1 MNDNSE
7 PEVKTVNP
15 ISTLRPNATT
25 SEQYRKEGHWRAG
38 TILDDLA
45 RWRAETPDAP
55 ALLVSEA
62 GRGTLELSYARYA
75 EYVDRFAGALHALGV
90 RSGQVVAMQLPNVW
104 QVGPLVLA
112 CARLG
117 AVAAPIMC
125 AFRPRELERM
135 LRRLD
140 AVVCVTVDRWDNFDH
155 AAALAEMAPRLP
167 ALRHRVVLGERTPGE
182 RTTGGELDFR
192 EYFEQT
198 EHDTLPDPS
207 IVDPDRVSLV
217 LFTSGTSGEPKA
229 VLHTLNTSY
238 AWYAPLAAAD
248 GIGPDSRVYSP
259 NAATHIVGLTMGI
272 FMPLHRGAC
281 AVVTDRWEPETVIP
295 FLAWAQ
301 VNWMVIVPVFLSV
314 LIDAMERTSQRLP
327 AVRIIRAGGTIV
339 PQPLF
344 RRVTETFGIQLN
356 VGWGMTEGA
365 SVFTRNGE
373 HPELA
378 GHTVGRGAPGHEIDL
393 RADHPISDE
402 RPGRLHVRSPSLCL
416 ATWGRDDGR
425 LTVLT
430 EHDDGWYDTG
440 DLAAPDGHGG
450 IRLHGRAED
459 RIGVIMIPV
468 SDVESV
474 LLDHPDVR
482 DVALV
487 GYPDGHGGELA
498 CAVVVPGE
506 GTPTLD
512 GLRDWLDGLGM
523 SEWCQPSRLELLP
536 QLPRN
541 EIGKVRK
548 NLLRERLRPLLAD

>member
-1 MNDNSE
+1 M
-7 PEVKTVNP
+7 NP
-15 ISTLRPNATT
+15 ITTLRPSATT
-25 SEQYRKEGHWRAG
+25 VEQYYKEGVWRADS
-38 TILDDLA
+38 ILDDLA

-55 ALLVSEA
+55 ALLASEA
-62 GRGTLELSYARYA
+62 GRGLLQLSYAQYA

-90 RSGQVVAMQLPNVW
+90 RSGQVVAMQLPNRW

-140 AVVCVTVDRWDNFDH
+140 AVVCVTIDRWDNFGH

-167 ALRHRVVLGERTPGE
+167 ALRHRVVLGERPTDGH
-182 RTTGGELDFR
+182 GHDGDDGDDGELDFR
-192 EYFEQT
+192 EYFEHT
-198 EHDTLPDPS
+198 EHGTLPDLS
-207 IVDPDRVSLV
+207 VVDPDRVSLV

-238 AWYAPLAAAD
+238 AWYALAAAD

-259 NAATHIVGLTMGI
+259 NAATHIVGLTMGLL
-272 FMPLHRGAC
+272 MPLHRGAC
-281 AVVTDRWEPETVIP
+281 AVMTDLWEPEAVIP
-295 FLAWAQ
+295 FLAQAHVSWI
-301 VNWMVIVPVFLSV
+301 VIVPFFLST
-314 LIDAMERTSQRLP
+314 LIDAMERTSLRLP
-327 AVRIIRAGGTIV
+327 TVRVIRAGGTIV

-344 RRVTETFGIQLN
+344 RRVTETFGIPLD

-365 SVFTRNGE
+365 NIFTRSGE
-373 HPELA
+373 HADLA
-378 GHTVGRGAPGHEIDL
+378 GRTIGRCAPGQEIDL
-393 RADHPISDE
+393 RADHPISDD
-402 RPGRLHVRSPSLCL
+402 RPGRLFARGPSLCL

-425 LTVLT
+425 LTVLA
-430 EHDDGWYDTG
+430 EHNDGWYDTG

-459 RIGVIMIPV
+459 RIGDIMIPV
-468 SDVESV
+468 SDVESA

-487 GYPDGHGGELA
+487 GYPGSHGGELA

-506 GTPTLD
+506 RTPTLE
-512 GLRDWLDGLGM
+512 GLRDWLGGLGM
-523 SEWCQPSRLELLP
+523 SEWCQPSRLEILP
-536 QLPRN
+536 ELSRN
-541 EIGKVRK
+541 VIGKVQK
-548 NLLRERLRPLLAD
+548 NLLRERLQLGSAD

>member
-1 MNDNSE
+1 M
-7 PEVKTVNP
+7 KTVNP
-15 ISTLRPNATT
+15 ITTLRPSAATV
-25 SEQYRKEGHWRAG
+25 ERHRKEDHWRSG
-38 TILDDLA
+38 TLLDDLA

-55 ALLVSEA
+55 ALLVSES
-62 GRGTLELSYARYA
+62 GRDPLELSYTRYA

-90 RSGQVVAMQLPNVW
+90 RAGQVVAMQLPNVW
-104 QVGPLVLA
+104 QVGPLLLA

-140 AVVCVTVDRWDNFDH
+140 AVVCVTVDRWDDFDH

-167 ALRHRVVLGERTPGE
+167 ALRHRVVLGEQAP
-182 RTTGGELDFR
+182 GGELDFR
-192 EYFEQT
+192 EYFERT
-198 EHDTLPDPS
+198 GHDTLPDPS
-207 IVDPDRVSLV
+207 VVDPDRVSLV

-229 VLHTLNTSY
+229 VLHTLNTTY
-238 AWYAPLAAAD
+238 AWYAPVADAD
-248 GIGPDSRVYSP
+248 GIGPHSRVHSP
-259 NAATHIVGLTMGI
+259 NAATHIVGLTMAL

-281 AVVTDRWEPETVIP
+281 AVVVDRWDPEAVIP
-295 FLAWAQ
+295 FLARARVDWI
-301 VNWMVIVPVFLSV
+301 VIVPVHLA
-314 LIDAMERTSQRLP
+314 LLTDAMERTSQRLP
-327 AVRIIRAGGTIV
+327 TVRIIRAGGTIV

-344 RRVTETFGIQLN
+344 RRVTETFGIPLD

-365 SVFTRNGE
+365 NAFTRHAE

-378 GHTVGRGAPGHEIDL
+378 GRTVGRCAPGHETDL
-393 RADHPISDE
+393 RAGHPVTDE
-402 RPGRLHVRSPSLCL
+402 QPGRLFVRGPSLCL

-425 LTVLT
+425 LTVLA

-450 IRLHGRAED
+450 IRLHGRDED

-468 SDVESV
+468 ADVESA
-474 LLDHPDVR
+474 LLDHPAVR

-498 CAVVVPGE
+498 CAFVVPGE
-506 GTPTLD
+506 GTPTLE
-512 GLRDWLDGLGM
+512 GLREWLDGLGM
-523 SEWCQPSRLELLP
+523 SEWCRPSRLELLP
-536 QLPRN
+536 RLPRT

-548 NLLRERLRPLLAD
+548 NVLREQLRRRSAE

>member
-1 MNDNSE
+1 M
-7 PEVKTVNP
+7 NP
-15 ISTLRPNATT
+15 ITTLRPSATT
-25 SEQYRKEGHWRAG
+25 VERYRKEDLWRAG
-38 TILDDLA
+38 SILDDLA
-45 RWRAETPDAP
+45 RWHAETPDAP
-55 ALLVSEA
+55 ALLVSEG
-62 GRGTLELSYARYA
+62 GRGLLQLSYAQYA

-90 RSGQVVAMQLPNVW
+90 RSGQVVAMQLPNRW
-104 QVGPLVLA
+104 QVGPLLLA
-112 CARLG
+112 CARIG

-140 AVVCVTVDRWDNFDH
+140 AVVCVTIDRWDNFEH

-167 ALRHRVVLGERTPGE
+167 ALRHRVVLGEPPADEHDGDY
-182 RTTGGELDFR
+182 GDDGELDFR
-192 EYFEQT
+192 EYFEHT
-198 EHDTLPDPS
+198 EHGTLPDPS
-207 IVDPDRVSLV
+207 VVDPDRVSLV

-238 AWYAPLAAAD
+238 AWYAPLATAD

-281 AVVTDRWEPETVIP
+281 AVMTDLWEPEAVIP
-295 FLAWAQ
+295 FLAQAH
-301 VNWMVIVPVFLSV
+301 VSWMVIVPVFLST
-314 LIDAMERTSQRLP
+314 LIDAMERTSLRLP
-327 AVRIIRAGGTIV
+327 TVRLIRAGGTTV

-344 RRVTETFGIQLN
+344 RRVTETFGIPLD

-365 SVFTRNGE
+365 NTFTRHGE
-373 HPELA
+373 HPDLA
-378 GHTVGRGAPGHEIDL
+378 DLTVGRCAPGHEIDL
-393 RADHPISDE
+393 RADHPVSDD
-402 RPGRLHVRSPSLCL
+402 RPGRLFVRSPSLCL

-425 LTVLT
+425 LTVLA
-430 EHDDGWYDTG
+430 ERNDGWYDTG

-459 RIGVIMIPV
+459 RIGIIMIPV
-468 SDVESV
+468 SDVESA

-506 GTPTLD
+506 RTPTLE
-512 GLRDWLDGLGM
+512 GLRDWLGGLGM

-536 QLPRN
+536 ELSRN
-541 EIGKVRK
+541 QTGKVQK
-548 NLLRERLRPLLAD
+548 NLLRERLQLHSAD

>member
-1 MNDNSE
+1 M
-7 PEVKTVNP
+7 KIVNP
-15 ISTLRPNATT
+15 ITTLRPSATT
-25 SEQYRKEGHWRAG
+25 VEQYRKEDLWRAG

-62 GRGTLELSYARYA
+62 GRGLLQLSYAQYA

-90 RSGQVVAMQLPNVW
+90 RSGQVVAMQLPNLW

-140 AVVCVTVDRWDNFDH
+140 AVVCVTIDRWDNFEH

-167 ALRHRVVLGERTPGE
+167 ALRHRVVLGERTADGE
-182 RTTGGELDFR
+182 VDFR
-192 EYFEQT
+192 EYFEHT
-198 EHDTLPDPS
+198 EHGTLPDPS
-207 IVDPDRVSLV
+207 VVDPDRVSLV

-229 VLHTLNTSY
+229 VLHTMNTCY
-238 AWYAPLAAAD
+238 AWYAPVAAAD

-281 AVVTDRWEPETVIP
+281 AVVTDRWEPEAVIP
-295 FLAWAQ
+295 FLAEAHVSWI
-301 VNWMVIVPVFLSV
+301 VIVPVFLST
-314 LIDAMERTSQRLP
+314 LIDAMERTSLRLP
-327 AVRIIRAGGTIV
+327 TVRLIRAGGTTV
-339 PQPLF
+339 PQPLL
-344 RRVTETFGIQLN
+344 RRVTETFGIPLD

-365 SVFTRNGE
+365 NVFTRSGE
-373 HPELA
+373 HPDLA
-378 GHTVGRGAPGHEIDL
+378 GRTVGRPAPGHEIDL
-393 RADHPISDE
+393 RADHPISDDQ
-402 RPGRLHVRSPSLCL
+402 PGRLFVRGPSLCL

-425 LTVLT
+425 LTVLA
-430 EHDDGWYDTG
+430 EHNDGWYDTG

-468 SDVESV
+468 SDVESA

-506 GTPTLD
+506 RTPTLE
-512 GLRDWLDGLGM
+512 GLRDWLGGLGM
-523 SEWCQPSRLELLP
+523 SEWCLPSRLELLP
-536 QLPRN
+536 ELPRN
-541 EIGKVRK
+541 ETGKVRK
-548 NLLRERLRPLLAD
+548 NLLRERLQLRSAD

>member
-1 MNDNSE
+1 M
-7 PEVKTVNP
+7 NP
-15 ISTLRPNATT
+15 ITTLRPSATT
-25 SEQYRKEGHWRAG
+25 VERYRKEDHWRAD

-45 RWRAETPDAP
+45 RWRDETPDAP
-55 ALLVSEA
+55 ALLVSESR
-62 GRGTLELSYARYA
+62 RGTLQLSYAQYA

-90 RSGQVVAMQLPNVW
+90 RSGQVVAMQLPNLW
-104 QVGPLVLA
+104 QVGPLALA

-140 AVVCVTVDRWDNFDH
+140 AVVCVTIDRWDNFEH

-167 ALRHRVVLGERTPGE
+167 ALRHRVVLGERTADGDD
-182 RTTGGELDFR
+182 GDLDFR

-198 EHDTLPDPS
+198 EHGNLPDPS
-207 IVDPDRVSLV
+207 VVDPDRVSLV

-238 AWYAPLAAAD
+238 AWYAPLAAID
-248 GIGPDSRVYSP
+248 DIGPDSRVYSP
-259 NAATHIVGLTMGI
+259 NAATHIVGLTMGL

-281 AVVTDRWEPETVIP
+281 AVMTDRWEPEAVIP
-295 FLAWAQ
+295 FLAQAH
-301 VNWMVIVPVFLSV
+301 VSWMVIVPVTLST
-314 LIDAMERTSQRLP
+314 LIDAMERTSLRLP
-327 AVRIIRAGGTIV
+327 TVRVVRAGGTIV

-344 RRVTETFGIQLN
+344 SRVAETFGIPLD
-356 VGWGMTEGA
+356 VGWGMTEGPNI
-365 SVFTRNGE
+365 FTRSGE
-373 HPELA
+373 HQDLA
-378 GHTVGRGAPGHEIDL
+378 GRTVGRCAPGHEFEL

-402 RPGRLHVRSPSLCL
+402 RPGRLFVRSPSLCL

-425 LTVLT
+425 LSVLA
-430 EHDDGWYDTG
+430 EHDNGWYDTG
-440 DLAAPDGHGG
+440 DLAAPDGRGG

-459 RIGVIMIPV
+459 RIGDIMIPV
-468 SDVESV
+468 SDVESA

-487 GYPDGHGGELA
+487 GYPGGHGSELA

-506 GTPTLD
+506 ETPTLE
-512 GLRDWLDGLGM
+512 GLRDWLGGLGM
-523 SEWCQPSRLELLP
+523 SEWCMPSRLELLP
-536 QLPRN
+536 VLLRN
-541 EIGKVRK
+541 ETGKVRK
-548 NLLRERLRPLLAD
+548 NVLRERLRLRSAD

>member
-1 MNDNSE
+1 ME
-7 PEVKTVNP
+7 AVNP
-15 ISTLRPNATT
+15 IATLRPSATT
-25 SEQYRKEGHWRAG
+25 VEQYRKEDAWRAG

-62 GRGTLELSYARYA
+62 GRGVVRLSYAQYA

-90 RSGQVVAMQLPNVW
+90 RSGQVVAMQLPNRW
-104 QVGPLVLA
+104 QIGPLVLA

-140 AVVCVTVDRWDNFDH
+140 AVVCVTIDRWDNFEH
-155 AAALAEMAPRLP
+155 AEALAEMAPRLP
-167 ALRHRVVLGERTPGE
+167 ALRHRVVLGERPADGHD
-182 RTTGGELDFR
+182 GHDGELDFR
-192 EYFEQT
+192 EYFERAEHT
-198 EHDTLPDPS
+198 EHGALPDPS
-207 IVDPDRVSLV
+207 VVDPDRVSLV

-238 AWYAPLAAAD
+238 AWYAPLADAD

-259 NAATHIVGLTMGI
+259 NAATHIVGLTMGLL
-272 FMPLHRGAC
+272 MPLHRGAC
-281 AVVTDRWEPETVIP
+281 AVMTDLWEPEAVIP
-295 FLAWAQ
+295 FLAEAQ
-301 VNWMVIVPVFLSV
+301 VSWMVIVPVTLSA
-314 LIDAMERTSQRLP
+314 LIDAMERTSLRLP
-327 AVRIIRAGGTIV
+327 TVRVIRAGGTVV

-344 RRVTETFGIQLN
+344 RRVTETFGIPLN

-365 SVFTRNGE
+365 NIFTRSGE
-373 HPELA
+373 HPDLA
-378 GHTVGRGAPGHEIDL
+378 GRTVGRCAPGHEIDV
-393 RADHPISDE
+393 RADHPISDDQ
-402 RPGRLHVRSPSLCL
+402 PGRLFVRSPSLCL

-425 LTVLT
+425 LTVLA

-440 DLAAPDGHGG
+440 DLVAPDGHGG

-459 RIGVIMIPV
+459 RIGDIMIPV
-468 SDVESV
+468 SDVESA

-487 GYPDGHGGELA
+487 AYPGGHGSELA
-498 CAVVVPGE
+498 CAVVVAGE
-506 GTPTLD
+506 RTPTLD
-512 GLRDWLDGLGM
+512 GLRDWLGGLGM
-523 SEWCQPSRLELLP
+523 SEWCLPSRLELLSA
-536 QLPRN
+536 LPRN
-541 EIGKVRK
+541 ETGKVRK
-548 NLLRERLRPLLAD
+548 NLLRDRLQLRSAD

>member
-1 MNDNSE
+1 
-7 PEVKTVNP
+7 
-15 ISTLRPNATT
+15 
-25 SEQYRKEGHWRAG
+25 
-38 TILDDLA
+38 
-45 RWRAETPDAP
+45 
-55 ALLVSEA
+55 
-62 GRGTLELSYARYA
+62 
-75 EYVDRFAGALHALGV
+75 V
-90 RSGQVVAMQLPNVW
+90 RSGQVVALQLPNVW

-125 AFRPRELERM
+125 VFRPRELERM
-135 LRRLD
+135 LRRLE
-140 AVVCVTVDRWDNFDH
+140 AVVCVTVGRWDDVEH

-167 ALRHRVVLGERTPGE
+167 ALRHRVVLGERT
-182 RTTGGELDFR
+182 TDDELDFR

-198 EHDTLPDPS
+198 EHDTLPDAS

-229 VLHTLNTSY
+229 ALHTLNTSY

-248 GIGPDSRVYSP
+248 GVSPDSRVYSAS
-259 NAATHIVGLTMGI
+259 AATHIIGLNMGI
-272 FMPLHRGAC
+272 LMPLHRGAC
-281 AVVTDRWEPETVIP
+281 AVLTDRWEPEAVLP
-295 FLAWAQ
+295 FLAQAR
-301 VNWMVIVPVFLSV
+301 VSWMVIVPASLSA

-327 AVRIIRAGGTIV
+327 AVRTIRAGGTIV

-344 RRVTETFGIQLN
+344 RRVTETFGVPLN

-365 SVFTRNGE
+365 STFTRTGE

-378 GHTVGRGAPGHEIDL
+378 GRTIGRGAPGHEIDL

-402 RPGRLHVRSPSLCL
+402 QPGRLHVRSPSLCL

-425 LTVLT
+425 LTVLA

-459 RIGVIMIPV
+459 RIGIIMIPV

-487 GYPDGHGGELA
+487 GYYPDDRGGELA

-506 GTPTLD
+506 QTPTLD

-548 NLLRERLRPLLAD
+548 NLLRERLRLGSAD

>member
-1 MNDNSE
+1 M
-7 PEVKTVNP
+7 NP
-15 ISTLRPNATT
+15 IPTLRPSATT
-25 SEQYRKEGHWRAG
+25 VERYRKEDLWRADS
-38 TILDDLA
+38 ILDDLA

-55 ALLVSEA
+55 AVIASEA
-62 GRGTLELSYARYA
+62 GRGIVRLSYAQYA

-104 QVGPLVLA
+104 QAGPLVLA

-140 AVVCVTVDRWDNFDH
+140 AVVCVTIDRWDNFEH

-167 ALRHRVVLGERTPGE
+167 ALRHRVVLGEKTADE
-182 RTTGGELDFR
+182 ELDFR
-192 EYFEQT
+192 EYFEHT
-198 EHDTLPDPS
+198 EHGTLPDAS
-207 IVDPDRVSLV
+207 VVGPDRVSLV

-229 VLHTLNTSY
+229 VLHTMNTCY
-238 AWYAPLAAAD
+238 AWYAPVATAD

-259 NAATHIVGLTMGI
+259 NAATHIVGLTMGL

-281 AVVTDRWEPETVIP
+281 VVITDLWDPEAVIP
-295 FLAWAQ
+295 FLAEAH
-301 VNWMVIVPVFLSV
+301 VSWMVIVPVFLSA
-314 LIDAMERTSQRLP
+314 LIDAMERTSLRLP
-327 AVRIIRAGGTIV
+327 TVRIIRAGGTTV

-344 RRVTETFGIQLN
+344 RRVTETFGIPLD

-365 SVFTRNGE
+365 NVFTRSGE
-373 HPELA
+373 HPDLA
-378 GHTVGRGAPGHEIDL
+378 GRTVGRPAPGHEIDL
-393 RADHPISDE
+393 RADHPISDDQ
-402 RPGRLHVRSPSLCL
+402 PGRLFVRSPSLCL

-425 LTVLT
+425 LTVLA

-468 SDVESV
+468 SDVESA

-498 CAVVVPGE
+498 CAVVVAGE
-506 GTPTLD
+506 RTPTLE
-512 GLRDWLDGLGM
+512 GLRDWLGGLGM
-523 SEWCQPSRLELLP
+523 SAWCMPSRLELLP
-536 QLPRN
+536 ELPRN
-541 EIGKVRK
+541 ETGKVRK
-548 NLLRERLRPLLAD
+548 NLLRERLQLHSADHR

>member
-1 MNDNSE
+1 
-7 PEVKTVNP
+7 VNP
-15 ISTLRPNATT
+15 ITTLRSSATT
-25 SEQYRKEGHWRAG
+25 VEQYRKEDLWRAD

-62 GRGTLELSYARYA
+62 GRDLLQLSYAQYA

-90 RSGQVVAMQLPNVW
+90 RSGQVVAMQLPNLW

-125 AFRPRELERM
+125 AFRSRELERM

-140 AVVCVTVDRWDNFDH
+140 AVVCVTIDRWDDFEH

-167 ALRHRVVLGERTPGE
+167 ALRHRVVFGERTAD
-182 RTTGGELDFR
+182 GELDFR
-192 EYFEQT
+192 EYFEHT
-198 EHDTLPDPS
+198 EHGTLPDPS
-207 IVDPDRVSLV
+207 VVDPDRVSLV

-229 VLHTLNTSY
+229 VLHTMNTCY
-238 AWYAPLAAAD
+238 AWYAPVAAAD

-281 AVVTDRWEPETVIP
+281 AVITDRWEPEAVIP
-295 FLAWAQ
+295 LLAEAHVSWI
-301 VNWMVIVPVFLSV
+301 VIVPVFLSA
-314 LIDAMERTSQRLP
+314 LIDAMEHTSLRLP
-327 AVRIIRAGGTIV
+327 TVRIIRAGGTTV

-344 RRVTETFGIQLN
+344 RRVTETFGIPLD

-365 SVFTRNGE
+365 NVFTRSGE
-373 HPELA
+373 HPDLA
-378 GHTVGRGAPGHEIDL
+378 GRTVGRPAPGHEIDL
-393 RADHPISDE
+393 RADHPISDD
-402 RPGRLHVRSPSLCL
+402 RPGRLFVRSPSLCL

-425 LTVLT
+425 LTVLA
-430 EHDDGWYDTG
+430 EHNDGWYDTG
-440 DLAAPDGHGG
+440 DLAAQDGHGG

-468 SDVESV
+468 SDVESA

-498 CAVVVPGE
+498 CAVVAPGE
-506 GTPTLD
+506 RTPTLE
-512 GLRDWLDGLGM
+512 GLRDWLGGLGM
-523 SEWCQPSRLELLP
+523 SEWCLPSRLELLP
-536 QLPRN
+536 KLPRN
-541 EIGKVRK
+541 ETGKVRK
-548 NLLRERLRPLLAD
+548 NLLRERLQLRSAD

>member
-1 MNDNSE
+1 M
-7 PEVKTVNP
+7 NP
-15 ISTLRPNATT
+15 ITTLRPSADTV
-25 SEQYRKEGHWRAG
+25 ERYRKDGLWRAD
-38 TILDDLA
+38 TLLDDLA
-45 RWRAETPDAP
+45 RWSAETPDAP
-55 ALLVSEA
+55 ALLVPETA
-62 GRGTLELSYARYA
+62 TENQGLVEMSYARYA

-90 RSGQVVAMQLPNVW
+90 RSGQVVAMQVPNVW
-104 QVGPLVLA
+104 QVGPLLLA

-140 AVVCVTVDRWDNFDH
+140 AVVCVTVDRWDDFEH

-167 ALRHRVVLGERTPGE
+167 ALHHRVVLGERTADADD
-182 RTTGGELDFR
+182 GELDFR
-192 EYFEQT
+192 AYFEHT
-198 EHDTLPDPS
+198 EHATLPDPS
-207 IVDPDRVSLV
+207 VVDPDRVSLV

-229 VLHTLNTSY
+229 VLHTLNTLY
-238 AWYAPLAAAD
+238 AWYAPVAAAD
-248 GIGPDSRVYSP
+248 GIGPHSRVYSP

-272 FMPLHRGAC
+272 FMPLHRGGC
-281 AVVTDRWEPETVIP
+281 AVMTGRWAPDAVVP
-295 FLAWAQ
+295 FLERAR
-301 VNWMVIVPVFLSV
+301 VTWMVIVPVHLSA
-314 LIDAMERTSQRLP
+314 LIDAMERTSRRLDT
-327 AVRIIRAGGTIV
+327 VRIIRAGGTTV

-344 RRVTETFGIQLN
+344 RRVTETFGIPLD

-365 SVFTRNGE
+365 NTFTRAGDP
-373 HPELA
+373 PELA
-378 GHTVGRGAPGHEIDL
+378 GRTVGRCAPGHEIDL
-393 RADHPISDE
+393 RADHPIGDD
-402 RPGRLHVRSPSLCL
+402 RPGRLFVRSPSLCL

-425 LTVLT
+425 LTVLAD
-430 EHDDGWYDTG
+430 HDDGWYDTG

-468 SDVESV
+468 GDVEST

-506 GTPTLD
+506 RTPTLE
-512 GLRDWLDGLGM
+512 GLRDWLGGLGM
-523 SEWCQPSRLELLP
+523 SEWCLPSHLELLP

-541 EIGKVRK
+541 ETGKVRK
-548 NLLRERLRPLLAD
+548 NLLRERLRLRSD

>member
-1 MNDNSE
+1 M
-7 PEVKTVNP
+7 NP
-15 ISTLRPNATT
+15 ITTLRPSDTIA
-25 SEQYRKEGHWRAG
+25 EKYRKEELWRAG

-62 GRGTLELSYARYA
+62 GRGLIQLSYSQYA
-75 EYVDRFAGALHALGV
+75 DHVDRFAAALHALGV
-90 RSGQVVAMQLPNVW
+90 RSGQVVAMQLPNRW

-140 AVVCVTVDRWDNFDH
+140 AVVCVTIDRWDDFEH

-167 ALRHRVVLGERTPGE
+167 ELRHRVVLGERTSE
-182 RTTGGELDFR
+182 GELDFR
-192 EYFEQT
+192 DYFEDT
-198 EHDTLPDPS
+198 EHSTLPDPS
-207 IVDPDRVSLV
+207 VVDPDRVSLV

-238 AWYAPLAAAD
+238 AWYAPVAAAD
-248 GIGPDSRVYSP
+248 GIGPGSRVYSP
-259 NAATHIVGLTMGI
+259 NAATHIVGLSMGI

-281 AVVTDRWEPETVIP
+281 AVMTDIWEPEAVIP
-295 FLAWAQ
+295 FLAEAG
-301 VNWMVIVPVFLSV
+301 VSWMVIVPVFLSS
-314 LIDAMERTSQRLP
+314 LIDAMERTSLRLP
-327 AVRIIRAGGTIV
+327 TVRLIRAGGTTV

-344 RRVTETFGIQLN
+344 RRVTETFGIPLD

-365 SVFTRNGE
+365 NTFTRSGE
-373 HPELA
+373 HPDLA
-378 GHTVGRGAPGHEIDL
+378 GRTVGRCAPGHEIDL
-393 RADHPISDE
+393 RADHPISDDQ
-402 RPGRLHVRSPSLCL
+402 PGRLFVRSPSLCL

-425 LTVLT
+425 LTVLA

-468 SDVESV
+468 SDVESA

-498 CAVVVPGE
+498 CAVVVAGE
-506 GTPTLD
+506 RTPTLE
-512 GLRDWLDGLGM
+512 GLRDWLGGLGM
-523 SEWCQPSRLELLP
+523 SEWCLPSRLEILP
-536 QLPRN
+536 ALPRN

-548 NLLRERLRPLLAD
+548 NQLRVQLQLRSADH

>member
-1 MNDNSE
+1 VNDNSE
-7 PEVKTVNP
+7 PEVRTVNP
-15 ISTLRPNATT
+15 ISTLRPDATT
-25 SEQYRKEGHWRAG
+25 SERYRKEGHWRSG

-62 GRGTLELSYARYA
+62 GRGTLELSYAQYA

-140 AVVCVTVDRWDNFDH
+140 VVVCVTVDRWDNFDH

-167 ALRHRVVLGERTPGE
+167 ALRHRVVLGERTA
-182 RTTGGELDFR
+182 GGELDFR
-192 EYFEQT
+192 DYFEQT
-198 EHDTLPDPS
+198 EHGTLPDPS

-238 AWYAPLAAAD
+238 AWYAPVAAAD

-259 NAATHIVGLTMGI
+259 NAATHIVGLNLGI

-281 AVVTDRWEPETVIP
+281 AVVTDRWEPEAVIP
-295 FLAWAQ
+295 FLARAQ
-301 VNWMVIVPVFLSV
+301 VSWMVIVPVFLSV
-314 LIDAMERTSQRLP
+314 LIDAIERTSQRLP
-327 AVRIIRAGGTIV
+327 TVRIIRAGGTIV

-344 RRVTETFGIQLN
+344 RRVTETFGIPLD

-365 SVFTRNGE
+365 TTFTRTGE

-378 GHTVGRGAPGHEIDL
+378 GRTVGRGAPGHEIDL

-498 CAVVVPGE
+498 CAVVVPGR

-541 EIGKVRK
+541 ETGKVRK
-548 NLLRERLRPLLAD
+548 NLLRERLRSCSAD

>member
-1 MNDNSE
+1 M
-7 PEVKTVNP
+7 NP
-15 ISTLRPNATT
+15 ITTLRPDATT
-25 SEQYRKEGHWRAG
+25 LEQYREEGHWRPG

-62 GRGTLELSYARYA
+62 GRGILELSYAQYA

-167 ALRHRVVLGERTPGE
+167 ALRHRVVLGERT
-182 RTTGGELDFR
+182 TDGELDFR

-217 LFTSGTSGEPKA
+217 LFTSGTSGAPKA

-238 AWYAPLAAAD
+238 AWYAPVAAAD

-259 NAATHIVGLTMGI
+259 NAATHIVGLNLGI

-281 AVVTDRWEPETVIP
+281 AVVTDRWEPEAVLP
-295 FLAWAQ
+295 FLAQAQ
-301 VNWMVIVPVFLSV
+301 VSWMVIVPVFLSV

-327 AVRIIRAGGTIV
+327 TVRIIRAGGTIV

-344 RRVTETFGIQLN
+344 RRVTETFGIPLD

-365 SVFTRNGE
+365 TTFTRTGE

-378 GHTVGRGAPGHEIDL
+378 GRTVGRGAPGHEIDL

-402 RPGRLHVRSPSLCL
+402 RPGRLYVRSPSLCL

-541 EIGKVRK
+541 ETGKVRK
-548 NLLRERLRPLLAD
+548 NVLRERLLARSAD

>member
-1 MNDNSE
+1 ME
-7 PEVKTVNP
+7 IVNP
-15 ISTLRPNATT
+15 ITALRPSATT
-25 SEQYRKEGHWRAG
+25 VEQYLKEDLWRAG
-38 TILDDLA
+38 SILDDLA

-62 GRGTLELSYARYA
+62 GRGTLQLNYAQYA

-90 RSGQVVAMQLPNVW
+90 RSGQVVAMQLPNLW

-140 AVVCVTVDRWDNFDH
+140 AVVCVTIDRWDNFEH

-167 ALRHRVVLGERTPGE
+167 ALRHRVVLGERPADGH
-182 RTTGGELDFR
+182 GGDDGDHGELDFR
-192 EYFEQT
+192 EYFEHT
-198 EHDTLPDPS
+198 EHTTLPDPS
-207 IVDPDRVSLV
+207 VVDPDRVSLV

-238 AWYAPLAAAD
+238 AWYSGVAAAD

-259 NAATHIVGLTMGI
+259 NAATHIVGLTMGLL
-272 FMPLHRGAC
+272 MPLHRGAC
-281 AVVTDRWEPETVIP
+281 AVMTDRWEPEAVVP
-295 FLAWAQ
+295 FLAEAHVSW
-301 VNWMVIVPVFLSV
+301 IVVVPFFLSA
-314 LIDAMERTSQRLP
+314 LIDAMERTSLRLP
-327 AVRIIRAGGTIV
+327 TVRIIRAGGTTV

-344 RRVTETFGIQLN
+344 RRVTETFGIPLD

-365 SVFTRNGE
+365 NIFTRSGE
-373 HPELA
+373 HPDLA
-378 GHTVGRGAPGHEIDL
+378 GRTVGRCAPGHEIDL
-393 RADHPISDE
+393 RADHPISDD
-402 RPGRLHVRSPSLCL
+402 RPGRLFARGPSLCL

-425 LTVLT
+425 LTVLA
-430 EHDDGWYDTG
+430 EHNDGWYDTG

-450 IRLHGRAED
+450 VRLHGRAED
-459 RIGVIMIPV
+459 RIGDIMIPV
-468 SDVESV
+468 SDVESA

-487 GYPDGHGGELA
+487 GYPGSQGGELA

-506 GTPTLD
+506 RTPTLE
-512 GLRDWLDGLGM
+512 GLRDWLGGLGM
-523 SEWCQPSRLELLP
+523 SEWCLPSRLELLP
-536 QLPRN
+536 ELSRN
-541 EIGKVRK
+541 NTGKVQK
-548 NLLRERLRPLLAD
+548 NLLRERLQLRSAD